1 MLCTATQ
8 AEVNPGWSI
17 HTPHL
22 VSSNRTFG
30 SWEADTCLGALSKE
44 AWRELESAMFL
55 QDYDAGDILFLEQ
68 ELLTRVFIV
77 LSGEVRLS
85 MQDLG
90 GRRLTIQIA
99 KHGAVLGMDSVLY
112 GSFSEWSADTFY
124 PSRIGTIGREQFYR
138 FAERHP
144 EVYRI
149 ASKEIIGTLQSA
161 CTTLR
166 ILGLSSCVRKR
177 LASQLLAWGER
188 GNRTGDQ
195 IDFRMALTHAQIAE
209 CIGAARESVTRGL
222 IAFKQRGL
230 VEIHGSML
238 RIPSTTALRRYAE
251 GG

>member
-1 MLCTATQ
+1 MLCTATK

-17 HTPHL
+17 PTPHL

-30 SWEADTCLGALSKE
+30 PWGADTCLGSLSPE
-44 AWRELESAMFL
+44 SMRELKSIMIIE
-55 QDYDAGDILFLEQ
+55 DYDAGDILFLEQ
-68 ELLTRVFIV
+68 EQLTRVSIV

-85 MQDLG
+85 MQDIG

-99 KHGAVLGMDSVLY
+99 KRAAVLGMDSVLY
-112 GSFSEWSADTFY
+112 GSLTEWSADTLY
-124 PSRIGTIGREQFYR
+124 PSSIGHIGRAEFYR

-144 EVYRI
+144 ELYRI
-149 ASKEIIGTLQSA
+149 ASKELIGTIQNA
-161 CTTLR
+161 CSTLR

-188 GNRTGDQ
+188 GSKAGDQ
-195 IDFRMALTHAQIAE
+195 AQFRMALTHAQIAE
-209 CIGAARESVTRGL
+209 FIGAVRESVTRGL

>member
-8 AEVNPGWSI
+8 IEVNPGWSI

-22 VSSNRTFG
+22 VSSHRKFG
-30 SWEADTCLGALSKE
+30 SWGEDTCLGSLSKE
-44 AWRELESAMFL
+44 ALRELESAMFIE
-55 QDYDAGDILFLEQ
+55 DYSAGDILFLEQ
-68 ELLTRVFIV
+68 ERLTRVFIV
-77 LSGEVRLS
+77 LSGDVRLS
-85 MQDLG
+85 MQDIG

-112 GSFSEWSADTFY
+112 GSLSECSADIIY
-124 PSRIGTIGREQFYR
+124 PSKIGHIGREQFYR

-144 EVYRI
+144 ELYRI
-149 ASKEIIGTLQSA
+149 ASQELIGTLQSA
-161 CTTLR
+161 CSTLR

-188 GNRTGDQ
+188 GSKTGDQ
-195 IDFRMALTHAQIAE
+195 AQFRMVLTHAQIAE
-209 CIGAARESVTRGL
+209 FIGAVRESVTRGL

-230 VEIHGSML
+230 VEIRGSMM

>member
-8 AEVNPGWSI
+8 VEVNPVWSI
-17 HTPHL
+17 PTPHL

-30 SWEADTCLGALSKE
+30 SWGADTCLGALSKE
-44 AWRELESAMFL
+44 ALRELESTMSIR
-55 QDYDAGDILFLEQ
+55 DYDAGDILFLEQ

-77 LSGEVRLS
+77 LSGDVRMS
-85 MQDLG
+85 MQDIG

-112 GSFSEWSADTFY
+112 GSLSEWSADTLY
-124 PSRIGTIGREQFYR
+124 PSKIGLIGREQFHR

-144 EVYRI
+144 ELYRI
-149 ASKEIIGTLQSA
+149 ASKELIGTLQNA
-161 CTTLR
+161 CSTLR

-188 GNRTGDQ
+188 GSKSGDQ
-195 IDFRMALTHAQIAE
+195 AQFRMVLTHAQIAE
-209 CIGAARESVTRGL
+209 FIGAVRESVTRGL

-230 VEIHGSML
+230 VEIRGSML